1 MAESKIDFSF
11 DNLHFS
17 CEGDKDWVE
26 TQLNQILNRIPGL
39 NKPET
44 FAKPEKVKP
53 TTLDKIVSEDV
64 SNVESSIVEEK
75 EKYKRGRKSKLVAVP
90 EVDEP
95 SADPLYEFL
104 KEKNAD
110 KNQVKKFLATAV
122 YLHAQGVEKFSTP
135 MVSKLLKSSHIEK
148 LINASDC
155 LNKNEKKGFCIK
167 DDKEFV
173 LTEAGIR
180 SITGGTEE

>member
-11 DNLHFS
+11 ENLHFS

-26 TQLNQILNRIPGL
+26 SQLNQILSRIPGL
-39 NKPET
+39 NNPDT
-44 FAKPEKVKP
+44 FERSEKILPTSEKEFSQKK
-53 TTLDKIVSEDV
+53 TTLSPKK
-64 SNVESSIVEEK
+64 ESSDRKRKPKSEE
-75 EKYKRGRKSKLVAVP
+75 
-90 EVDEP
+90 
-95 SADPLYEFL
+95 SASATALNGDPLYEFL

-110 KNQVKKFLATAV
+110 KNQVRKFLATSV
-122 YLHAQGVEKFSTP
+122 FLHSQGIEKFSTP

-167 DDKEFV
+167 DDKEFI
-173 LTEAGIR
+173 LTESGIR
-180 SITGGTEE
+180 SIIGGSEE